1 MIGKRWRHR
10 CLPSRGKNCE
20 AIRRALVR
28 SPPLAPASPS
38 SHHAKASV
46 AISELEIG
54 RLRRLSPSMLVVG
67 GCVTLAAGRGVW
79 CGVGFPAFGGRLV
92 LWLFSGGSRSGVR
105 AGRSC
110 HRRPPPV
117 IQGSWRLLFAG
128 PHCWVCVQRRQTERE
143 RDPPERKK
151 KERKKERKKSAGDRR
166 RGPRT
171 GRFELRTKVVP
182 MSACHGGAHGQGT
195 SNSRPVCGLPLVGG
209 RSRVRGGREVT
220 GGDGRCREV
229 TGGDGR

>member
-1 MIGKRWRHR
+1 M
-10 CLPSRGKNCE
+10 
-20 AIRRALVR
+20 R

-38 SHHAKASV
+38 CPHAKASV

-79 CGVGFPAFGGRLV
+79 CGVGVPAFGGRLV

-117 IQGSWRLLFAG
+117 ILGSAHGDAVASRAAHGTAWRRVHGTIATNGQLL
-128 PHCWVCVQRRQTERE
+128 RR
-143 RDPPERKK
+143 
-151 KERKKERKKSAGDRR
+151 GRR
-166 RGPRT
+166 RGYAPPLPI
-171 GRFELRTKVVP
+171 RFSAAASASSAAAVSCDDKLRGASRDPDQYNVLCLRGILDWAVDAVLYLRALA
-182 MSACHGGAHGQGT
+182 SDSVICAGGIAFA
-195 SNSRPVCGLPLVGG
+195 LP
-209 RSRVRGGREVT
+209 
-220 GGDGRCREV
+220 
-229 TGGDGR
+229 